1 MDIDH
6 TELKHAARAFANES
20 QDLSD
25 TVNGLLRMID
35 DLGNVYGDDDPGS
48 QAKQGF
54 THARE
59 ELVGYSGA
67 LCAAY
72 GKVGANLGLM
82 SDDVDVADWSIIA
95 SLPPVDMTT
104 IPRLGP

>member
-6 TELKHAARAFANES
+6 TELKHAARAFATES

-25 TVNGLLRMID
+25 VVNGLLRKID
-35 DLGNVYGDDDPGS
+35 DLGDIYGDDDPGR

-54 THARE
+54 IHARE

-72 GKVGANLGLM
+72 GQVGANLGLM
-82 SDDVDVADWSIIA
+82 SDNVDVADWSTIA
-95 SLPPVDMTT
+95 SLPKVDMTT
-104 IPRLGP
+104 IPRIGP